1 MTPPLPRTAR
11 EVRLVSA
18 PQGLPTPA
26 DFAVTE
32 APLPAPGPG
41 QVLVRNRFF
50 LVFPGLRTLIG
61 GEVDG
66 VPLPALNSGDALF
79 GPAVGEV
86 VAAGDGGPLRVG
98 DTVTHLQGWRDHAVV
113 DAAHC
118 TPVGDTLP
126 DPVAHLS
133 QGSSAYGA
141 LTRLAPVRTGDT
153 VLVTGAAGAV
163 GTLAGPVA
171 RLLGAGRVIGTTRS
185 PGKAGRLAAELGYDA
200 VLLAGPQAPFAAPG
214 PQAPFAAPGPQA
226 PFAAQ
231 LAEAAPDGIDVLLD
245 TVGGEQLAAAVGA
258 ARQRARFALVG
269 ALSGQ
274 LSARRAG
281 GSAPVEIDSFR
292 IVVKGLSLRGY
303 SGTDHPG
310 LEEEWNGRFGA
321 WLRSGEITFPHTRI
335 PGIDR
340 APQALQEL
348 IEGRHFGAVVV
359 EL

>member
-1 MTPPLPRTAR
+1 MSITPPFPRTAR
-11 EVRLVSA
+11 EVRLVSI
-18 PQGLPTPA
+18 PSGLPAPEN
-26 DFAVTE
+26 FAVTE
-32 APLPAPGPG
+32 APLPTPGAD
-41 QVLVRNRFF
+41 QVLVRNRYF

-66 VPLPALNSGDALF
+66 VPLPALSSGDALF

-86 VAAGDGGPLRVG
+86 VAAGDGSPLRVG
-98 DTVTHLQGWRDHAVV
+98 ETVTHLQGWRDHAVV

-141 LTRLAPVRTGDT
+141 LTRLAPIRTGDT

-185 PGKAGRLAAELGYDA
+185 PEKAGRLTAELGYDA
-200 VLLAGPQAPFAAPG
+200 VLLGCRGGSGDGPGAS
-214 PQAPFAAPGPQA
+214 
-226 PFAAQ
+226 FAAQ

-258 ARQRARFALVG
+258 ARHGARFALVG
-269 ALSGQ
+269 ALDGQ

-310 LEEEWNGRFGA
+310 VEEEWNGRFGA
-321 WLRSGEITFPHTRI
+321 WLRSGEITFPHARV

-348 IEGRHFGAVVV
+348 FEGRHFGAVVV